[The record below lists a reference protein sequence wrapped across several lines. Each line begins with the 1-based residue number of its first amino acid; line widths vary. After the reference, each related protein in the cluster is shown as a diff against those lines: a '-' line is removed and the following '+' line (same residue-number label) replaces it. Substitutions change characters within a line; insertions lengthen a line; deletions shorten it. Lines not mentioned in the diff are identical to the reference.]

1 MQLKQHAPSFHLAL
15 RSANLSQL
23 LTVLDNL
30 L

>member
-1 MQLKQHAPSFHLAL
+1 MQFKQHAPSFHLAL